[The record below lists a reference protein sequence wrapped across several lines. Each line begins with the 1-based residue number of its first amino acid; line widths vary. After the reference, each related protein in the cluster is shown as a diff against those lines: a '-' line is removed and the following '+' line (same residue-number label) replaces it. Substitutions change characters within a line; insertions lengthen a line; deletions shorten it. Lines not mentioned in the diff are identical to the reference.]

1 MVTIGAF
8 VFRSLHDRDLQDRL
22 QAMIRRQLLEVDPA
36 PAAAT
41 LVAALRQNGGHQE
54 LFDHM
59 VSALRDYVAAN
70 RDRILGIVATRT
82 AWWVPS
88 RVDRQVG
95 KAIAD
100 GLVGY
105 LDELQDRDH
114 EARASFDAAVDRLA
128 HDLRDRKSTRLDTS
142 HECAYRKTDSAH

>member
-1 MVTIGAF
+1 
-8 VFRSLHDRDLQDRL
+8 
-22 QAMIRRQLLEVDPA
+22 MIRRQLLEVDPA

-70 RDRILGIVATRT
+70 RDRLLGIVATRT

-105 LDELQDRDH
+105 LDELQDREH
-114 EARASFDAAVDRLA
+114 EARASSDAAVHRLPQALRPFPANGEADRT
-128 HDLRDRKSTRLDTS
+128 ST
-142 HECAYRKTDSAH
+142 